1 VVGLEEVVDVVEG
14 VVGVV
19 EGVVGVEEVGD
30 VVVGVEV
37 EGGLELFQA
46 VTVFLTFLFNGIIIS
61 YFFFEEN

>member
-1 VVGLEEVVDVVEG
+1 M
-14 VVGVV
+14 V

-46 VTVFLTFLFNGIIIS
+46 VIVFLTFLFNGIIIS
-61 YFFFEEN
+61 YFFLKKID